1 MERTHYAN
9 SAFVSAATYP
19 KNVDNDVVKKIKI
32 FLEYIKCEHDEFPT
46 DQITEILL
54 LKIHELWNC
63 ILNVDMTHI
72 YTVYLDMSVSIFERF
87 PFMFFKLLQ

>member
-1 MERTHYAN
+1 MWLQ
-9 SAFVSAATYP
+9 F
-19 KNVDNDVVKKIKI
+19 
-32 FLEYIKCEHDEFPT
+32 FFYIKCEHDEFPT

-72 YTVYLDMSVSIFERF
+72 YILYLDMSVSIFEWF
-87 PFMFFKLLQ
+87 PFIFFQLKDI